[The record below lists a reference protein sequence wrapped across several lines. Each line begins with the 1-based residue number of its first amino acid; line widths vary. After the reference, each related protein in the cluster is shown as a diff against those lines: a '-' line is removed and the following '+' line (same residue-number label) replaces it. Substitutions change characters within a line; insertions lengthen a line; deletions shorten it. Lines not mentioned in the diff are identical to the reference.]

1 MRAWEALGHLRRPK
15 PPATHRRNPR
25 RVHPPLQVVTME
37 GSSQSQVSSF
47 AVSNTGTWG
56 SVSSKTQPQPGPS
69 HLGIAPLWQ
78 DLPVRGGKEGPTHQQ
93 PAPSPAPQG
102 TRGLGR
108 RMDRGRSGCEGVRV
122 LASWN
127 MRAVCLYKKITASQI
142 HMSLHVLSSS
152 EVIINSCIQWWLSM
166 GDTNVV
172 YMYMYIC
179 CSNSSVYFLLLP
191 SPSPRV

>member
-1 MRAWEALGHLRRPK
+1 M
-15 PPATHRRNPR
+15 
-25 RVHPPLQVVTME
+25 
-37 GSSQSQVSSF
+37 
-47 AVSNTGTWG
+47 
-56 SVSSKTQPQPGPS
+56 
-69 HLGIAPLWQ
+69 
-78 DLPVRGGKEGPTHQQ
+78 
-93 PAPSPAPQG
+93 
-102 TRGLGR
+102 
-108 RMDRGRSGCEGVRV
+108 

-179 CSNSSVYFLLLP
+179 CSNSSVYFFAFALSESKSLMESGVPGRTRSCGSFARIESVSAMMRSILFP
-191 SPSPRV
+191 HAISAW

>member
-1 MRAWEALGHLRRPK
+1 MSALETLARIVAVIEPLTILPPRDSQPAFPAPVAATPEILDSSLAVECETPSLRSLSSVRVAVRAWEALGHLRRPK

-78 DLPVRGGKEGPTHQQ
+78 DLPVRGGEGRPNT
-93 PAPSPAPQG
+93 PATSTVTSTTGNSG
-102 TRGLGR
+102 TGTEDGQR
-108 RMDRGRSGCEGVRV
+108 EKWV
-122 LASWN
+122 
-127 MRAVCLYKKITASQI
+127 
-142 HMSLHVLSSS
+142 
-152 EVIINSCIQWWLSM
+152 
-166 GDTNVV
+166 
-172 YMYMYIC
+172 
-179 CSNSSVYFLLLP
+179 
-191 SPSPRV
+191 